1 MPFLDGNIVVK
12 QLDDNRWA
20 VVESITYVGR
30 QDTFTI
36 KEGFET
42 DFASVPRPLIW
53 LLPRYGRYTKAAILH
68 DFLWREAE
76 AGRFNRFDADGI
88 FRRAMRELG
97 VPFAR
102 RYMMWAAV
110 RLASWVKSVQDLVR
124 PGLWQFLLVL
134 LVAVPSIAFV
144 AVPAVVI
151 LVWQFAFWL
160 FELLIF
166 VILKPFSPRKPINRP
181 QFLWKLS

>member
-53 LLPRYGRYTKAAILH
+53 LLPRYGRYKI
-68 DFLWREAE
+68 
-76 AGRFNRFDADGI
+76 GRAH
-88 FRRAMRELG
+88 
-97 VPFAR
+97 V
-102 RYMMWAAV
+102 
-110 RLASWVKSVQDLVR
+110 
-124 PGLWQFLLVL
+124 
-134 LVAVPSIAFV
+134 
-144 AVPAVVI
+144 
-151 LVWQFAFWL
+151 
-160 FELLIF
+160 
-166 VILKPFSPRKPINRP
+166 
-181 QFLWKLS
+181 